1 MATTTER
8 RRLIPPGNELPDILS
23 RLFVNAALCYPIFL
37 TILFSLSLVSQVY
50 AGAIQ
55 TLDVVEVTDSTENL
69 IGTAD
74 SANEGTAPM
83 EEVQSRPYGR
93 VGELLEVTPGLIV
106 TQHSG
111 EGKAN
116 QYFLRGVNL
125 DHGTDL
131 RITVDGMLVNER
143 TNAHGQGYSDLNFMI
158 PELIDN
164 IQYRK
169 GPYYA
174 EYGDFSSVGAIDI
187 NYVDTLKQ
195 GIAKTTVGT
204 YGYERQLLADSIKLG
219 NGTLIRAV
227 EYIHDDG
234 PWTNAADFRKAN
246 GVLRYTMGD
255 AQDHFIFAGMAYQSQ
270 GVATNQIAERAVTED
285 LISRFGTLDPSDFTF
300 TRRYSLS
307 AAWQHTSSD
316 SVTKTNV
323 YFIDK
328 TMLLYSNFTYFLDD
342 PIHGDQFEQYDRRT
356 TIASNASHTWTDKW
370 GGHEVENQV
379 GIQLQND
386 NIYVG
391 LNHTEDRQ
399 VLEVW
404 RDDHVV
410 ESSEAAYFQNTFHW
424 FDKFRTEVGLRADFL
439 QISDQSVTANSG
451 RTSASMVNPKLNL
464 ILGPWAKTEFYIN
477 SGEGFHSNDARSTID
492 TSVPVSDPQAG
503 PNQPAAPLVR
513 SRGYEVGA
521 RTVIIPGLQ
530 SSLTFFQLHFDSE
543 LEWDGDKGETSPGRP
558 SLRTG
563 FEFAN
568 YYNPTPWLTIDLD
581 YAYTRARSQGPQAPV
596 AYGNLIVYGNYI
608 PGAVEGV
615 GSLGVSI
622 HDLGPYFGSLKVR
635 YLGGYPLTEDNS
647 QHERA
652 STLLEGQIGYK
663 FSKHLTMVLEG
674 LNLLNSRASDIAYY
688 YASRLPGEP
697 LQGVNDVHFKPV
709 EPLTARLS
717 LIYHF

>member
-1 MATTTER
+1 MVFFIAV
-8 RRLIPPGNELPDILS
+8 
-23 RLFVNAALCYPIFL
+23 F
-37 TILFSLSLVSQVY
+37 
-50 AGAIQ
+50 AGPAFAGGIQ

-69 IGTAD
+69 VGTAE
-74 SANEGTAPM
+74 SANEGTAPR
-83 EEVQSRPYGR
+83 EEVQARPYSR
-93 VGELLEVTPGLIV
+93 IGELLEVTPGLIV

-143 TNAHGQGYSDLNFMI
+143 TNAHGQGYADLNFMI

-187 NYVDTLKQ
+187 NYVDALKQ
-195 GIAKTTVGT
+195 GIAKTTVGFD
-204 YGYERQLLADSIKLG
+204 GYERGLLADSIKLG
-219 NGTLIRAV
+219 EGSLLGAV
-227 EYIHDDG
+227 EYIHNDG
-234 PWTNAADFRKAN
+234 PWTNTSDFRKIN
-246 GVLRYTMGD
+246 GVLRYTIGD
-255 AQDHFIFAGMAYQSQ
+255 AQDRFTFAGMAYTSQ

-307 AAWQHTSSD
+307 AAWQHTTGN
-316 SVTKTNV
+316 SVTKANL

-328 TMLLYSNFTYFLDD
+328 TMQLFSDFTYFLDD
-342 PIHGDQFEQYDRRT
+342 PIHGDQFEQHDRRIT
-356 TIASNASHTWTDKW
+356 SAFNASHTWIGKW
-370 GGHEVENQV
+370 GGHEVENTV

-391 LNHTEDRQ
+391 LNHTEDQ
-399 VLEVW
+399 QILEVW
-404 RDDHVV
+404 REDHVV

-424 FDKFRTEVGLRADFL
+424 FDKFRTEAGIRADFL

-451 RTSASMVNPKLNL
+451 RTSANMVSPKVNL
-464 ILGPWAKTEFYIN
+464 IFGPWAKTEFYIN
-477 SGEGFHSNDARSTID
+477 AGEGFHSNDARSTID
-492 TSVPVSDPQAG
+492 TSVPLSDPTAG

-513 SRGYEVGA
+513 SKGYEVGA
-521 RTVIIPGLQ
+521 RTAIIPGLQ
-530 SSLTFFQLHFDSE
+530 SSLTFFYLHFDSE
-543 LEWDGDKGETSPGRP
+543 LEWEGDSGETSPGRP
-558 SLRTG
+558 SQRTG

-568 YYNPTPWLTIDLD
+568 FYDPTPWLTIDLD
-581 YAYTRARSQGPQAPV
+581 YAYTKARSEGPQEPV
-596 AYGNLIVYGNYI
+596 AYGNLIVFGNYI

-622 HDLGPYFGSLKVR
+622 HDLGPYFGSLRVR

-647 QHERA
+647 QHEGPT
-652 STLLEGQIGYK
+652 TLVEAQIGYK

-674 LNLLNSRASDIAYY
+674 LNLLNSKASDIAYY
-688 YASRLPGEP
+688 YTSRLPGEP

-709 EPLTARLS
+709 EPITARLS
-717 LIYHF
+717 VVYYF